1 MKKRLLILLS
11 ALTILA
17 SVCTVAFASDDIIDP
32 ITPPPIR
39 ELSIIVNE

>member
-17 SVCTVAFASDDIIDP
+17 SVCTVAFAGDIIDP